1 GRDEHVVGPGEGE
14 PAPDEELPAVG
25 GDRLPRLTPEL
36 TRVSA
41 NRPPSRAAVRTA
53 SANAPGSDGG
63 GVPALPAGSGSGAA
77 RSGSTAG
84 GGRACSPPRSARRA
98 SARPGPMVAMVTSAG
113 PAKAARWSAVDA

>member
-1 GRDEHVVGPGEGE
+1 AGRDEHVVGPGEGE

-25 GDRLPRLTPEL
+25 GDQLPRLTPEL

-63 GVPALPAGSGSGAA
+63 GRPRPARGLGHRRGAGGPPTSAAAAPRTAGRPGTGA
-77 RSGSTAG
+77 RSHDTPSVQ
-84 GGRACSPPRSARRA
+84 SALHPA
-98 SARPGPMVAMVTSAG
+98 S
-113 PAKAARWSAVDA
+113 